1 MKHVQLNGYK
11 IAALFACLGSFNLF
25 ASPRPNVIVIMSDD
39 SGYADLGCYGGEI
52 DTPHLDSL
60 AQQGVRFKNFYNNGR
75 CSPTR
80 ASLMTGHDAAD
91 VGFGAGTLGGHPTIN
106 RRGYDGILSYTVP
119 TVAELMRD
127 AGYETLMVGKWHL
140 GGTHD
145 IKTNKYAQRHWKTH
159 RHPDCELT
167 EEAMEDEYN
176 AMPSERGFNQYFGL
190 VGGESHL
197 FYTEND
203 VWKHRIQEGNKP
215 AGKLPMTG
223 TYTMNCLWE
232 KGKEQ
237 SKRYPYTTN
246 HGKTAPAYYST
257 DGITDRAIRM
267 IEETNDAGDQPYF
280 LYMAHRAPHLPL
292 QAPQDLV
299 DKYMSRYENFAQVE
313 ADRAAGVVREK
324 LFPKD
329 AAFRSEFGPG
339 RKIPAEKKKE
349 LQLKYALHAAMM
361 EKIDENVGKLVAAI
375 KETGELENTLIF
387 YFSDNGAASHVG
399 DMMNSPY
406 YGCKGLKWEG
416 AIKTHCI
423 ASWPKVIQ
431 PDTITDSIG
440 WVGDILPTCLELA
453 GTTYPETF
461 RGVKTSELEGRS
473 IVPVLKGQE
482 IAPHEFLF
490 SNNKGNQSVIFKG
503 RWKLLIEPGWYAHT
517 SKVPGIQYELYD
529 MEKDPAEK
537 TNLSQQNPELV
548 QQLSAACEEWQRK
561 CNIIDHGEYLR
572 ISKEIRKR

>member
-1 MKHVQLNGYK
+1 
-11 IAALFACLGSFNLF
+11 
-25 ASPRPNVIVIMSDD
+25 
-39 SGYADLGCYGGEI
+39 
-52 DTPHLDSL
+52 
-60 AQQGVRFKNFYNNGR
+60 
-75 CSPTR
+75 
-80 ASLMTGHDAAD
+80 
-91 VGFGAGTLGGHPTIN
+91 
-106 RRGYDGILSYTVP
+106 
-119 TVAELMRD
+119 
-127 AGYETLMVGKWHL
+127 
-140 GGTHD
+140 
-145 IKTNKYAQRHWKTH
+145 
-159 RHPDCELT
+159 
-167 EEAMEDEYN
+167 
-176 AMPSERGFNQYFGL
+176 
-190 VGGESHL
+190 
-197 FYTEND
+197 
-203 VWKHRIQEGNKP
+203 
-215 AGKLPMTG
+215 MTG

>member
-1 MKHVQLNGYK
+1 MMKYNILIFTALMCSV
-11 IAALFACLGSFNLF
+11 AAVAE
-25 ASPRPNVIVIMSDD
+25 RPNVIVIMTDD
-39 SGYADLGCYGGEI
+39 SGYTDLGCYGGEI
-52 DTPHLDSL
+52 DTPNLDSL
-60 AQQGVRFKNFYNNGR
+60 AKSGVRFKNFYNNGR

-80 ASLMTGHDAAD
+80 ASLLTGHDAAD

-106 RRGYDGILSYTVP
+106 NPGYFGILPYTVP

-145 IKTNKYAQRHWKTH
+145 IKNNKGAQRNWER
-159 RHPDCELT
+159 RHPDRELT
-167 EEAMEDEYN
+167 EEAIENEYN
-176 AMPSERGFNQYFGL
+176 ALPSERGFNQYFGL
-190 VGGESHL
+190 VSGESHL

-203 VWKHRIQEGNKP
+203 VWKHRLLEGNKP

-232 KGKEQ
+232 KGKEE
-237 SKRYPYTTN
+237 SKAYPYTPN

-267 IEETNDAGDQPYF
+267 INETNDAGDQPYF
-280 LYMAHRAPHLPL
+280 LYVAHRAPHLPL

-299 DKYMSRYENFAQVE
+299 DKYMSRYENFSKVE
-313 ADRAAGVVREK
+313 ADRATGVVREK
-324 LFPKD
+324 MFPKD

-339 RKIPAEKKKE
+339 RKIPAGRKKE

-406 YGCKGLKWEG
+406 VGSKARMWEG
-416 AIKTHCI
+416 GTKTHFI
-423 ASWPKVIQ
+423 AAWPKVIQ

-461 RGVKTSELEGRS
+461 RGVKTSPPEGRS
-473 IVPVLKGQE
+473 IVSVLKGQE
-482 IAPHEFLF
+482 IAPPEFLF
-490 SNNKGNQSVIFKG
+490 SNDKGQQGVIFKG
-503 RWKLLIEPGWYAHT
+503 RWKLLIEPGWYPNT
-517 SKVPGIQYELYD
+517 SKVSGIQYELYD
-529 MEKDPAEK
+529 LEKDPAEK
-537 TNLSQQNPELV
+537 TNLTQQNPEMV
-548 QQLSAACEEWQRK
+548 QQLIAAVERWQSK
-561 CNIIDHGEYLR
+561 SNIIDYGAYLKTL
-572 ISKEIRKR
+572 KEAREN

>member
-1 MKHVQLNGYK
+1 
-11 IAALFACLGSFNLF
+11 
-25 ASPRPNVIVIMSDD
+25 MSDD

-52 DTPHLDSL
+52 DTPNLDSL
-60 AQQGVRFKNFYNNGR
+60 ARQGVRFKNFYNNGR

-106 RRGYDGILSYTVP
+106 RRGYEGILSYTVP
-119 TVAELMRD
+119 TIAELMRD

-145 IKTNKYAQRHWKTH
+145 IKTNQGAQRNWE
-159 RHPDCELT
+159 RQHPDRELT
-167 EEAMEDEYN
+167 EEAIENDYN
-176 AMPSERGFNQYFGL
+176 ALPSERGFNQYFGL
-190 VGGESHL
+190 VSGESHL

-203 VWKHRIQEGNKP
+203 GWKHRLLEGNKP

-223 TYTMNCLWE
+223 TYTMNCLWG

-237 SKRYPYTTN
+237 SKAYPYTPN

-267 IEETNDAGDQPYF
+267 INETNAAGDQPYF
-280 LYMAHRAPHLPL
+280 LYVAHRAPHLPL

-329 AAFRSEFGPG
+329 AAFRSEFGSG
-339 RKIPAEKKKE
+339 RKILAEKKKE

-361 EKIDENVGKLVAAI
+361 EKIDENVGKLVAAL
-375 KETGELENTLIF
+375 KETGEYENTLIF

-431 PDTITDSIG
+431 PDTITGSMG

-461 RGVKTSELEGRS
+461 RGVKTSQLEGRS

-529 MEKDPAEK
+529 LEKDPAEK
-537 TNLSQQNPELV
+537 TNLARQNPELV
-548 QQLSAACEEWQRK
+548 QQLSAACEEWKRN

>member
-1 MKHVQLNGYK
+1 MV
-11 IAALFACLGSFNLF
+11 ACLCGINLF
-25 ASPRPNVIVIMSDD
+25 AESRPNIIVIMSDD

-52 DTPHLDSL
+52 DTPNLDSL
-60 AQQGVRFKNFYNNGR
+60 ARQGVRFKNFYNNGR

-106 RRGYDGILSYTVP
+106 RRGYEGILSYTVP
-119 TVAELMRD
+119 TIAELMRD

-145 IKTNKYAQRHWKTH
+145 IKTNQGAQRNWE
-159 RHPDCELT
+159 RQHPDRELT
-167 EEAMEDEYN
+167 EEAIENDYN
-176 AMPSERGFNQYFGL
+176 ALPSERGFNQYFGL
-190 VGGESHL
+190 VSGESHL

-203 VWKHRIQEGNKP
+203 GWKHRLLEGNKP

-223 TYTMNCLWE
+223 TYTMNCLWG

-237 SKRYPYTTN
+237 SKAYPYTPN

-267 IEETNDAGDQPYF
+267 INETNAAGDQPYF
-280 LYMAHRAPHLPL
+280 LYVAHRAPHLPL

-329 AAFRSEFGPG
+329 AAFRSEFGSG
-339 RKIPAEKKKE
+339 RKILAEKKKE

-361 EKIDENVGKLVAAI
+361 EKIDENVGKLVAAL
-375 KETGELENTLIF
+375 KETGEYENTLIF

-431 PDTITDSIG
+431 PDTITGSMG

-461 RGVKTSELEGRS
+461 RGVKTSQLEGRS

-529 MEKDPAEK
+529 LEKDPAEK
-537 TNLSQQNPELV
+537 TNLARQNPELV
-548 QQLSAACEEWQRK
+548 QQLSAACEEWKRN

>member
-140 GGTHD
+140 GGTHE
-145 IKTNKYAQRHWKTH
+145 IKTNQGAQRNWE
-159 RHPDCELT
+159 RQHPDRELT
-167 EEAMEDEYN
+167 EEAIENDYN
-176 AMPSERGFNQYFGL
+176 ALPSERGFNQYFGL
-190 VGGESHL
+190 VSGESHL

-203 VWKHRIQEGNKP
+203 GGKHRLLEGNKP

-223 TYTMNCLWE
+223 TYSMNCLWP
-232 KGKEQ
+232 KDRDQ
-237 SKRYPYTTN
+237 SKRYPYTPN
-246 HGKTAPAYYST
+246 HGKTASAYYST

-267 IEETNDAGDQPYF
+267 INETNAAGDQPYF
-280 LYMAHRAPHLPL
+280 LYVAHRAPHLPL

-339 RKIPAEKKKE
+339 LKIPAEKKKE

>member
-1 MKHVQLNGYK
+1 
-11 IAALFACLGSFNLF
+11 
-25 ASPRPNVIVIMSDD
+25 MSDD

-52 DTPHLDSL
+52 DTPNLDSL
-60 AQQGVRFKNFYNNGR
+60 ARQGVRFKNFYNNGR

-106 RRGYDGILSYTVP
+106 RRGYEGILSYTVP

-145 IKTNKYAQRHWKTH
+145 IKTNQGAQRNWE
-159 RHPDCELT
+159 RQHPDRELT
-167 EEAMEDEYN
+167 EEAIENDYN
-176 AMPSERGFNQYFGL
+176 ALPSERGFNQYFGL
-190 VGGESHL
+190 VSGESHL

-203 VWKHRIQEGNKP
+203 GWKHRLLEGNKP

-223 TYTMNCLWE
+223 TYTMNCLWG

-237 SKRYPYTTN
+237 SKAYPYTPN

-267 IEETNDAGDQPYF
+267 INETNAAGDQPYF
-280 LYMAHRAPHLPL
+280 LYVAHRAPHLPL

-329 AAFRSEFGPG
+329 AAFRSEFGSG
-339 RKIPAEKKKE
+339 RKILAEKKKE

-361 EKIDENVGKLVAAI
+361 EKIDENVGKLVAAL
-375 KETGELENTLIF
+375 KETGEYENTLIF

-431 PDTITDSIG
+431 PDTITGSMG

-461 RGVKTSELEGRS
+461 RGVKTSQLEGRS

-529 MEKDPAEK
+529 LEKDPAEK
-537 TNLSQQNPELV
+537 TNLARQNPELV
-548 QQLSAACEEWQRK
+548 QQLSAACEEWKRN

>member
-140 GGTHD
+140 GGTHE
-145 IKTNKYAQRHWKTH
+145 IKTNQGAQRNWE
-159 RHPDCELT
+159 RQHPDRELT
-167 EEAMEDEYN
+167 EEAIENDYN
-176 AMPSERGFNQYFGL
+176 ALPSERGFNQYFGL
-190 VGGESHL
+190 VSGESHL

-203 VWKHRIQEGNKP
+203 GGKHRLLEGNKP

-223 TYTMNCLWE
+223 TYSMNCLWP
-232 KGKEQ
+232 KDRDQ
-237 SKRYPYTTN
+237 SKRYPYTPN
-246 HGKTAPAYYST
+246 HGKTASAYYST

-267 IEETNDAGDQPYF
+267 INETNAAGDQPYF
-280 LYMAHRAPHLPL
+280 LYVAHRAPHLPL

>member
-1 MKHVQLNGYK
+1 MKDNILIFTALMCSV
-11 IAALFACLGSFNLF
+11 AAVAE
-25 ASPRPNVIVIMSDD
+25 RPNIIVIMTDD
-39 SGYADLGCYGGEI
+39 SGYTDLGCYGGEI
-52 DTPHLDSL
+52 DTPNLDSL
-60 AQQGVRFKNFYNNGR
+60 AQQGMRFKNFYNNGR

-106 RRGYDGILSYTVP
+106 NPGYFGILPYTVP

-145 IKTNKYAQRHWKTH
+145 IKTNQGAQRNWE
-159 RHPDCELT
+159 RQHPDRELT
-167 EEAMEDEYN
+167 EEAIENDYN
-176 AMPSERGFNQYFGL
+176 ALPSERGFNQYFGL
-190 VGGESHL
+190 VSGESHL

-203 VWKHRIQEGNKP
+203 GGKHRLLEGNKP

-223 TYTMNCLWE
+223 TYTMNCLWP
-232 KGKEQ
+232 KDRDQ
-237 SKRYPYTTN
+237 SKRYPYTPN
-246 HGKTAPAYYST
+246 HGKTASAYYST

-267 IEETNDAGDQPYF
+267 INETNAAGDQPYF
-280 LYMAHRAPHLPL
+280 LYVAHRAPHLPL

>member
-1 MKHVQLNGYK
+1 LV
-11 IAALFACLGSFNLF
+11 ACLCGINLF
-25 ASPRPNVIVIMSDD
+25 AESRPNIIVIMSDD

-52 DTPHLDSL
+52 DTPNLDSL
-60 AQQGVRFKNFYNNGR
+60 ARQGVRFKNFYNNGR

-106 RRGYDGILSYTVP
+106 RRGYEGILSYTVP
-119 TVAELMRD
+119 TIAELMRD

-145 IKTNKYAQRHWKTH
+145 IKTNQGAQRNWE
-159 RHPDCELT
+159 RQHPDRELT
-167 EEAMEDEYN
+167 EEAIENDYN
-176 AMPSERGFNQYFGL
+176 ALPSERGFNQYFGL
-190 VGGESHL
+190 VSGESHL

-203 VWKHRIQEGNKP
+203 GWKHRLLEGNKP

-223 TYTMNCLWE
+223 TYTMNCLWG

-237 SKRYPYTTN
+237 SKAYPYTPN

-267 IEETNDAGDQPYF
+267 INETNAAGDQPYF
-280 LYMAHRAPHLPL
+280 LYVAHRAPHLPL

-329 AAFRSEFGPG
+329 AAFRSEFGSG
-339 RKIPAEKKKE
+339 RKILAEKKKE

-361 EKIDENVGKLVAAI
+361 EKIDENVGKLVAAL
-375 KETGELENTLIF
+375 KETGEYENTLIF

-431 PDTITDSIG
+431 PDTITGSMG

-461 RGVKTSELEGRS
+461 RGVKTSQLEGRS

-482 IAPHEFLF
+482 IAPHEYLF

-529 MEKDPAEK
+529 LEKDPAEK
-537 TNLSQQNPELV
+537 TNLARQNPELV
-548 QQLSAACEEWQRK
+548 QQLSAACEEWKRN

>member
-1 MKHVQLNGYK
+1 MKKTILIFTALMCTV
-11 IAALFACLGSFNLF
+11 AAVA
-25 ASPRPNVIVIMSDD
+25 ARPNIIVIMTDD

-60 AQQGVRFKNFYNNGR
+60 AQQGMRFKNFYNEGR

-106 RRGYDGILSYTVP
+106 NPGYFGIMPYTVP
-119 TVAELMRD
+119 TVAELLRD
-127 AGYETLMVGKWHL
+127 AGYETLMAGKWHL

-145 IKTNKYAQRHWKTH
+145 IKTNKYAQRQLKNR
-159 RHPDCELT
+159 RHPVCELT

-176 AMPSERGFNQYFGL
+176 ALPSERGFNQYFGL
-190 VGGESHL
+190 VSGESHL
-197 FYTEND
+197 FYTED
-203 VWKHRIQEGNKP
+203 DGWQHRILEGNKP
-215 AGKLPMTG
+215 AGKLPITG

-237 SKRYPYTTN
+237 SKAYPYTTN
-246 HGKTAPAYYST
+246 HGKTAPAYYAI

-267 IEETNDAGDQPYF
+267 IKETNDAGDQPYF
-280 LYMAHRAPHLPL
+280 LYVAHRAPHLPL
-292 QAPQDLV
+292 QAPQELV

-329 AAFRSEFGPG
+329 AAFRSEFRPNQKMG
-339 RKIPAEKKKE
+339 AERKKE

-361 EKIDENVGKLVAAI
+361 EKIDENIGKLVAAL
-375 KETGELENTLIF
+375 KETGEFENTLIF

-406 YGCKGLKWEG
+406 YGCKSLMWEG
-416 AIKTHCI
+416 GTKTHCI

-431 PDTITDSIG
+431 PGTITDSVG

-453 GTTYPETF
+453 GTTYPKTF
-461 RGVKTSELEGRS
+461 RGVKTSPPEGRS

-482 IAPHEFLF
+482 IAPPEYLF
-490 SNNKGNQSVIFKG
+490 SNDKGQQGVIFKG
-503 RWKLLIEPGWYAHT
+503 RWKLLIEPGWYPDT
-517 SKVPGIQYELYD
+517 SKVSGIHYELYD
-529 MEKDPAEK
+529 LEKDPAEK
-537 TNLSQQNPELV
+537 TNLAQQNPELV
-548 QQLSAACEEWQRK
+548 QQLSAACETWQSK
-561 CNIIDHGEYLR
+561 SNIIDYGEFLK
-572 ISKEIRKR
+572 ILKESK

>member
-1 MKHVQLNGYK
+1 LV
-11 IAALFACLGSFNLF
+11 ACLCGINLF
-25 ASPRPNVIVIMSDD
+25 AESRPNIIVIMSDD

-52 DTPHLDSL
+52 DTPNLDSL
-60 AQQGVRFKNFYNNGR
+60 ARQGVRFKNFYNNGR

-106 RRGYDGILSYTVP
+106 RRGYEGILSYTVP
-119 TVAELMRD
+119 TIAELMRD

-145 IKTNKYAQRHWKTH
+145 IKTNQGAQRNWE
-159 RHPDCELT
+159 RQHPDRELT
-167 EEAMEDEYN
+167 EEAIENDYN
-176 AMPSERGFNQYFGL
+176 ALPSERGFNQYFGL
-190 VGGESHL
+190 VSGESHL

-203 VWKHRIQEGNKP
+203 GWKHRLLEGNKP

-223 TYTMNCLWE
+223 TYTMNCLWG

-237 SKRYPYTTN
+237 SKAYPYTPN

-267 IEETNDAGDQPYF
+267 INETNAAGDQPYF
-280 LYMAHRAPHLPL
+280 LYVAHRAPHLPL

-329 AAFRSEFGPG
+329 AAFRSEFGSG
-339 RKIPAEKKKE
+339 RKILAEKKKE

-361 EKIDENVGKLVAAI
+361 EKIDENVGKLVAAL
-375 KETGELENTLIF
+375 KETGEYENTLIF

-431 PDTITDSIG
+431 PDTITGSMG

-461 RGVKTSELEGRS
+461 RGVKTSQLEGRS

-529 MEKDPAEK
+529 LEKDPAEK
-537 TNLSQQNPELV
+537 TNLARQNPELV
-548 QQLSAACEEWQRK
+548 QQLSAACEEWKRN

>member
-1 MKHVQLNGYK
+1 MNLYSYK
-11 IAALFACLGSFNLF
+11 IAALVTCLCGFNLF
-25 ASPRPNVIVIMSDD
+25 AARPNIIVIMTDD
-39 SGYADLGCYGGEI
+39 SGYTDLGCYGGEI

-60 AQQGVRFKNFYNNGR
+60 AQQGMRFKNFYNEGR

-80 ASLMTGHDAAD
+80 ATLMTGHDAAD

-106 RRGYDGILSYTVP
+106 NPGYFGIMPYTVP

-159 RHPDCELT
+159 RHPDRELT

-176 AMPSERGFNQYFGL
+176 ALPSERGFNQYFGL
-190 VGGESHL
+190 VSGESHL
-197 FYTEND
+197 FYTED
-203 VWKHRIQEGNKP
+203 DGWQHRIMEGNKP

-246 HGKTAPAYYST
+246 HGKTAPAYYAT

-267 IEETNDAGDQPYF
+267 IKETNDAGDQPYF
-280 LYMAHRAPHLPL
+280 LYVAHRAPHLPL
-292 QAPQDLV
+292 QAPQELV
-299 DKYMSRYENFAQVE
+299 DKYMSRYENFSKVE

-339 RKIPAEKKKE
+339 REIPAERKQE
-349 LQLKYALHAAMM
+349 LQLKFALHAAMM
-361 EKIDENVGKLVAAI
+361 EKIDENVGKLVAAL
-375 KETGELENTLIF
+375 KETGEFENTLIF

-406 YGCKGLKWEG
+406 YGSKARMWEG
-416 AIKTHCI
+416 GTKTHCI
-423 ASWPKVIQ
+423 VSWPKVIQ
-431 PDTITDSIG
+431 PDTITDSVG

-461 RGVKTSELEGRS
+461 RGVKTSSPEGRS

-482 IAPHEFLF
+482 IAPPEYLF
-490 SNNKGNQSVIFKG
+490 SNDKGQQGVIFKG
-503 RWKLLIEPGWYAHT
+503 RWKLLIAPGWYHQT
-517 SKVPGIQYELYD
+517 SKVPGTEYELYD
-529 MEKDPAEK
+529 LEKDPAEK
-537 TNLSQQNPELV
+537 TNLAQQNPELV
-548 QQLSAACEEWQRK
+548 EQLKKACEQWQSK
-561 CNIIDHGEYLR
+561 CNIIDYGEYLK
-572 ISKEIRKR
+572 ILKEAREQ

>member
-1 MKHVQLNGYK
+1 
-11 IAALFACLGSFNLF
+11 
-25 ASPRPNVIVIMSDD
+25 
-39 SGYADLGCYGGEI
+39 
-52 DTPHLDSL
+52 
-60 AQQGVRFKNFYNNGR
+60 
-75 CSPTR
+75 
-80 ASLMTGHDAAD
+80 
-91 VGFGAGTLGGHPTIN
+91 
-106 RRGYDGILSYTVP
+106 
-119 TVAELMRD
+119 
-127 AGYETLMVGKWHL
+127 
-140 GGTHD
+140 
-145 IKTNKYAQRHWKTH
+145 
-159 RHPDCELT
+159 
-167 EEAMEDEYN
+167 
-176 AMPSERGFNQYFGL
+176 
-190 VGGESHL
+190 
-197 FYTEND
+197 
-203 VWKHRIQEGNKP
+203 
-215 AGKLPMTG
+215 MTG
-223 TYTMNCLWE
+223 TYTMNCLWG

-237 SKRYPYTTN
+237 SKAYPYTPN

-267 IEETNDAGDQPYF
+267 INETNAAGDQPYF
-280 LYMAHRAPHLPL
+280 LYVAHRAPHLPL

-299 DKYMSRYENFAQVE
+299 DKYMSRYENFSKVE

-329 AAFRSEFGPG
+329 AAFRSEFGPDQ
-339 RKIPAEKKKE
+339 KMAAERKKE

-361 EKIDENVGKLVAAI
+361 EKIDENVGKLVAAL
-375 KETGELENTLIF
+375 KETGEYENTLIF

-431 PDTITDSIG
+431 PDTITGSMG

-461 RGVKTSELEGRS
+461 RGVKTSQLEGRS

-529 MEKDPAEK
+529 LEKDPAEK
-537 TNLSQQNPELV
+537 TNLARQNPELV
-548 QQLSAACEEWQRK
+548 QQLSAACEEWKRN

>member
-140 GGTHD
+140 GGTHE
-145 IKTNKYAQRHWKTH
+145 IKTNQGAQRNWE
-159 RHPDCELT
+159 RQHPDRELT
-167 EEAMEDEYN
+167 EEAIENDYN
-176 AMPSERGFNQYFGL
+176 ALPSERGFNQYFGL
-190 VGGESHL
+190 VSGESHL

-203 VWKHRIQEGNKP
+203 GGKHRLLEGNKP

-223 TYTMNCLWE
+223 TYTMNCLWP
-232 KGKEQ
+232 KDRDQ
-237 SKRYPYTTN
+237 SKRYPYTPN
-246 HGKTAPAYYST
+246 HGKTASAYYST

-267 IEETNDAGDQPYF
+267 INETNAAGDQPYF
-280 LYMAHRAPHLPL
+280 LYVAHRAPHLPL

-339 RKIPAEKKKE
+339 LKIPAEKKKE

>member
-1 MKHVQLNGYK
+1 MCLCRYK
-11 IAALFACLGSFNLF
+11 IVALVTCLCGFNLL
-25 ASPRPNVIVIMSDD
+25 AESRPNIIIIMSDD

-52 DTPHLDSL
+52 DTPNLDSL

-106 RRGYDGILSYTVP
+106 RRGYEGILSYTIP

-145 IKTNKYAQRHWKTH
+145 IKTNKGAQRNWE
-159 RHPDCELT
+159 RQHPDRKLS
-167 EEAMEDEYN
+167 EEAMEDDYN
-176 AMPSERGFNQYFGL
+176 ALPSERGFNQYFGL
-190 VGGESHL
+190 VSGESHL
-197 FYTEND
+197 FYTED
-203 VWKHRIQEGNKP
+203 DGWQHRLLEGNKP
-215 AGKLPMTG
+215 AGKLPITG
-223 TYTMNCLWE
+223 TYTMNCLWP
-232 KGKEQ
+232 KDRDQ

-246 HGKTAPAYYST
+246 HGKTAPAYYAT

-267 IEETNDAGDQPYF
+267 IKETNVAGDQPYF
-280 LYMAHRAPHLPL
+280 LYVAHRAPHLPL

-313 ADRAAGVVREK
+313 ADRAAGLVREK

-329 AAFRSEFGPG
+329 AAFRSEFGPNK
-339 RKIPAEKKKE
+339 KIPAERKKE

-361 EKIDENVGKLVAAI
+361 EKIDENVGKLVAAL
-375 KETGELENTLIF
+375 KETGEFDNTLIF

-406 YGCKGLKWEG
+406 VGSKARLWEG
-416 AIKTHCI
+416 GTKTHCI
-423 ASWPKVIQ
+423 VSWPKVIARG
-431 PDTITDSIG
+431 TITDSVG
-440 WVGDILPTCLELA
+440 WVGDILPTCLDLA

-461 RGVKTSELEGRS
+461 RGEKTSPPEGRS

-482 IAPHEFLF
+482 IAPPEYLF
-490 SNNKGNQSVIFKG
+490 SNDKGQQGVIFKG
-503 RWKLLIEPGWYAHT
+503 RWKLLIAPGWYHQT
-517 SKVPGIQYELYD
+517 SKVPGTVYELYNL
-529 MEKDPAEK
+529 ENDPAEK
-537 TNLSQQNPELV
+537 TNLVQQNPELV
-548 QQLSAACEEWQRK
+548 EQLKKACEKWQSK
-561 CNIIDHGEYLR
+561 CNIIDYGEYLE
-572 ISKEIRKR
+572 ILKEAREH

>member
-1 MKHVQLNGYK
+1 MV
-11 IAALFACLGSFNLF
+11 ACLCGINLF
-25 ASPRPNVIVIMSDD
+25 AESRPNIIVIMSDD

-52 DTPHLDSL
+52 DTPNLDSL
-60 AQQGVRFKNFYNNGR
+60 ARQGVRFKNFYNNGR

-106 RRGYDGILSYTVP
+106 RRGYEGILSYTVP
-119 TVAELMRD
+119 TIAELMRD

-145 IKTNKYAQRHWKTH
+145 IKTNQGAQRNWE
-159 RHPDCELT
+159 RQHPDRELT
-167 EEAMEDEYN
+167 EEAIENDYN
-176 AMPSERGFNQYFGL
+176 ALPSERGFNQYFGL
-190 VGGESHL
+190 VSGESHL

-203 VWKHRIQEGNKP
+203 GWKHRLLEGNKP

-223 TYTMNCLWE
+223 TYTMNCLWG

-237 SKRYPYTTN
+237 SKAYPYTPN

-267 IEETNDAGDQPYF
+267 INETNAAGDQPYF
-280 LYMAHRAPHLPL
+280 LYVAHRAPHLPL

-329 AAFRSEFGPG
+329 AAFRSEFGSG
-339 RKIPAEKKKE
+339 RKILAEKKKE

-361 EKIDENVGKLVAAI
+361 EKIDENVGKLVAAL
-375 KETGELENTLIF
+375 KETGEYENTLIF

-431 PDTITDSIG
+431 PDTITGSMG

-461 RGVKTSELEGRS
+461 RGVKTSQLEGRS

-482 IAPHEFLF
+482 IAPHEYLF

-529 MEKDPAEK
+529 LEKDPAEK
-537 TNLSQQNPELV
+537 TNLARQNPELV
-548 QQLSAACEEWQRK
+548 QQLSAACEEWKRN

>member
-1 MKHVQLNGYK
+1 MNLYSYK
-11 IAALFACLGSFNLF
+11 IAALVACLCGINLF
-25 ASPRPNVIVIMSDD
+25 AESRPNIIVIMSDD

-52 DTPHLDSL
+52 DTPNLDSL
-60 AQQGVRFKNFYNNGR
+60 ARQGVRFKNFYNNGR

-106 RRGYDGILSYTVP
+106 RRGYEGILSYTVP
-119 TVAELMRD
+119 TIAELMRD

-145 IKTNKYAQRHWKTH
+145 IKTNQGAQRNWE
-159 RHPDCELT
+159 RQHPDRELT
-167 EEAMEDEYN
+167 EEAIENDYN
-176 AMPSERGFNQYFGL
+176 ALPSERGFNQYFGL
-190 VGGESHL
+190 VSGESHL

-203 VWKHRIQEGNKP
+203 GWKHRLLEGNKP

-223 TYTMNCLWE
+223 TYTMNCLWG

-237 SKRYPYTTN
+237 SKAYPYTPN

-267 IEETNDAGDQPYF
+267 INETNAAGDQPYF
-280 LYMAHRAPHLPL
+280 LYVAHRAPHLPL

-329 AAFRSEFGPG
+329 AAFRSEFGSG
-339 RKIPAEKKKE
+339 RKILAEKKKE

-361 EKIDENVGKLVAAI
+361 EKIDENVGKLVAAL
-375 KETGELENTLIF
+375 KETGEYENTLIF

-431 PDTITDSIG
+431 PDTITGSMG

-461 RGVKTSELEGRS
+461 RGVKTSQLEGRS

-529 MEKDPAEK
+529 LEKDPAEK
-537 TNLSQQNPELV
+537 TNLARQNPELV
-548 QQLSAACEEWQRK
+548 QQLSAACEEWKRN

>member
-145 IKTNKYAQRHWKTH
+145 IKTNQGAQRNWE
-159 RHPDCELT
+159 RQHPDRELT
-167 EEAMEDEYN
+167 EEAIENDYN
-176 AMPSERGFNQYFGL
+176 ALPSERGFNQYFGL
-190 VGGESHL
+190 VSGESHL

-203 VWKHRIQEGNKP
+203 GGKHRLLEGNKP

-223 TYTMNCLWE
+223 TYTMNCLWP
-232 KGKEQ
+232 KDRDQ
-237 SKRYPYTTN
+237 SKRYPYTPN
-246 HGKTAPAYYST
+246 HGKTASAYYST

-267 IEETNDAGDQPYF
+267 INETNAAGDQPYF
-280 LYMAHRAPHLPL
+280 LYVAHRAPHLPL

>member
-1 MKHVQLNGYK
+1 
-11 IAALFACLGSFNLF
+11 
-25 ASPRPNVIVIMSDD
+25 
-39 SGYADLGCYGGEI
+39 
-52 DTPHLDSL
+52 
-60 AQQGVRFKNFYNNGR
+60 
-75 CSPTR
+75 
-80 ASLMTGHDAAD
+80 
-91 VGFGAGTLGGHPTIN
+91 
-106 RRGYDGILSYTVP
+106 
-119 TVAELMRD
+119 
-127 AGYETLMVGKWHL
+127 
-140 GGTHD
+140 
-145 IKTNKYAQRHWKTH
+145 
-159 RHPDCELT
+159 
-167 EEAMEDEYN
+167 
-176 AMPSERGFNQYFGL
+176 
-190 VGGESHL
+190 
-197 FYTEND
+197 
-203 VWKHRIQEGNKP
+203 
-215 AGKLPMTG
+215 MTG

-299 DKYMSRYENFAQVE
+299 DKYMSRYENFSKVE

-329 AAFRSEFGPG
+329 AAFRSEFGPNK
-339 RKIPAEKKKE
+339 KIPAKRKKE

-361 EKIDENVGKLVAAI
+361 EKIDENVGKLVAAL
-375 KETGELENTLIF
+375 KETGEFENTLIF

-406 YGCKGLKWEG
+406 VGSKARMWEG
-416 AIKTHCI
+416 GTKTHCI

-461 RGVKTSELEGRS
+461 RGAKTSPPEGRS

-482 IAPHEFLF
+482 IAPPEFLF
-490 SNNKGNQSVIFKG
+490 SNDKGQQGVIFKG
-503 RWKLLIEPGWYAHT
+503 RWKLLIAPGWYHQT
-517 SKVPGIQYELYD
+517 SKVPGIEYELYD
-529 MEKDPAEK
+529 LEKDLAEK
-537 TNLSQQNPELV
+537 TNLSLQNPEMV
-548 QQLSAACEEWQRK
+548 QQLTAACEKWQSK
-561 CNIIDHGEYLR
+561 CNIIDYGEYL
-572 ISKEIRKR
+572 EILNESRKH

>member
-1 MKHVQLNGYK
+1 MV
-11 IAALFACLGSFNLF
+11 ACLCGINLF
-25 ASPRPNVIVIMSDD
+25 AESRPNIIVIMSDD

-52 DTPHLDSL
+52 DTPNLDSL
-60 AQQGVRFKNFYNNGR
+60 ARQGVRFKNFYNNGR

-106 RRGYDGILSYTVP
+106 RRGYEGILSYTVP
-119 TVAELMRD
+119 TIAELMRD

-159 RHPDCELT
+159 RHPDRELT

-176 AMPSERGFNQYFGL
+176 ALPSERGFNQYFGL
-190 VGGESHL
+190 VSGESHL

-203 VWKHRIQEGNKP
+203 GWKHRLLEGNKP

-232 KGKEQ
+232 RGKEQ
-237 SKRYPYTTN
+237 SKAYPYTSN

-267 IEETNDAGDQPYF
+267 INETNAAGDQPYF
-280 LYMAHRAPHLPL
+280 LYVAHRAPHLPL

-329 AAFRSEFGPG
+329 AAFRSEFGSG
-339 RKIPAEKKKE
+339 RKILAEKKKE

-361 EKIDENVGKLVAAI
+361 EKIDENVGKLVAAL
-375 KETGELENTLIF
+375 KETGEYENTLIF

-431 PDTITDSIG
+431 PDTITGSMG

-461 RGVKTSELEGRS
+461 RGVKTSQLEGRS

-482 IAPHEFLF
+482 IAPHEYLF

-529 MEKDPAEK
+529 LEKDPAEK
-537 TNLSQQNPELV
+537 TNLARQNPELV
-548 QQLSAACEEWQRK
+548 QQLSAACEEWKRN

>member
-1 MKHVQLNGYK
+1 MCLCRYK
-11 IAALFACLGSFNLF
+11 IAALVTCLCGFNLL
-25 ASPRPNVIVIMSDD
+25 AESRPNIIIIMSDD

-52 DTPHLDSL
+52 DTPNLDSL

-106 RRGYDGILSYTVP
+106 RRGYEGILSYTIP

-145 IKTNKYAQRHWKTH
+145 IKTNKGAQRNWE
-159 RHPDCELT
+159 RQHPDRKLS
-167 EEAMEDEYN
+167 EEAMEDDYN
-176 AMPSERGFNQYFGL
+176 ALPSERGFNQYFGL
-190 VGGESHL
+190 VSGESHL
-197 FYTEND
+197 FYTED
-203 VWKHRIQEGNKP
+203 DGWQHRLLEGNKP
-215 AGKLPMTG
+215 AGKLPITG
-223 TYTMNCLWE
+223 TYTMNCLWP
-232 KGKEQ
+232 KDRDQ

-246 HGKTAPAYYST
+246 HGKTAPAYYAT

-267 IEETNDAGDQPYF
+267 IKETNVAGDQPYF
-280 LYMAHRAPHLPL
+280 LYVAHRAPHLPL

-313 ADRAAGVVREK
+313 ADRAAGLVREK

-329 AAFRSEFGPG
+329 AAFRSEFGPNK
-339 RKIPAEKKKE
+339 KIPAERKKE

-375 KETGELENTLIF
+375 EETGELENTLIF

-406 YGCKGLKWEG
+406 FGCKGLKWEG

-423 ASWPKVIQ
+423 AYWPKVIK
-431 PDTITDSIG
+431 PDTITGSMG

-473 IVPVLKGQE
+473 IVPVLKGQG

-517 SKVPGIQYELYD
+517 SKVSGIQYELYD
-529 MEKDPAEK
+529 LEKDPAEK
-537 TNLSQQNPELV
+537 TNLARQNPELV
-548 QQLSAACEEWQRK
+548 QQLAAACEKWQRK

>member
-145 IKTNKYAQRHWKTH
+145 IKTNQGAQRNWE
-159 RHPDCELT
+159 RQHPDRELT
-167 EEAMEDEYN
+167 EEAIENDYN
-176 AMPSERGFNQYFGL
+176 ALPSERGFNQYFGL
-190 VGGESHL
+190 VSGESHL

-203 VWKHRIQEGNKP
+203 GGKHRLLEGNKP

-223 TYTMNCLWE
+223 TYTMNCLWP
-232 KGKEQ
+232 KDRDQ
-237 SKRYPYTTN
+237 SKRYPYTPN
-246 HGKTAPAYYST
+246 HGKTASAYYST

-267 IEETNDAGDQPYF
+267 INETNAAGDQPYF
-280 LYMAHRAPHLPL
+280 LYVAHRAPHLPL

-529 MEKDPAEK
+529 LEKDPAEK

>member
-1 MKHVQLNGYK
+1 MNLYSYK
-11 IAALFACLGSFNLF
+11 IAALVACLCGINLF
-25 ASPRPNVIVIMSDD
+25 AESRPNIIVIMSDD

-52 DTPHLDSL
+52 DTPNLDSL
-60 AQQGVRFKNFYNNGR
+60 ARQGVRFKNFYNNGR

-106 RRGYDGILSYTVP
+106 RRGYEGILSYTVP
-119 TVAELMRD
+119 TIAELMRD

-145 IKTNKYAQRHWKTH
+145 IKTNQGAQRNWE
-159 RHPDCELT
+159 RQHPDRELT
-167 EEAMEDEYN
+167 EEAIENDYN
-176 AMPSERGFNQYFGL
+176 ALPSERGFNQYFGL
-190 VGGESHL
+190 VSGESHL

-203 VWKHRIQEGNKP
+203 GWKHRLLEGNKP

-223 TYTMNCLWE
+223 TYTMNCLWG

-237 SKRYPYTTN
+237 SKAYPYTPN

-267 IEETNDAGDQPYF
+267 INETNAAGDQPYF
-280 LYMAHRAPHLPL
+280 LYVAHRAPHLPL

-329 AAFRSEFGPG
+329 AAFRSEFGSG
-339 RKIPAEKKKE
+339 RKILAEKKKE

-361 EKIDENVGKLVAAI
+361 EKIDENVGKLVAAL
-375 KETGELENTLIF
+375 KETGEYENTLIF

-431 PDTITDSIG
+431 PDTITGSMG

-461 RGVKTSELEGRS
+461 RGVKTSQLEGRS

-482 IAPHEFLF
+482 IAPHEYLF

-529 MEKDPAEK
+529 LEKEPAEK
-537 TNLSQQNPELV
+537 TNLARQNPELV
-548 QQLSAACEEWQRK
+548 QQLSAACEEWKRN

>member
-1 MKHVQLNGYK
+1 
-11 IAALFACLGSFNLF
+11 
-25 ASPRPNVIVIMSDD
+25 MSDD

-52 DTPHLDSL
+52 DTPNLDSL
-60 AQQGVRFKNFYNNGR
+60 ARQGVRFKNFYNNGR

-106 RRGYDGILSYTVP
+106 RRGYEGILSYTVP
-119 TVAELMRD
+119 TIAELMRD

-145 IKTNKYAQRHWKTH
+145 IKTNQGAQRNWE
-159 RHPDCELT
+159 RQHPDRELT
-167 EEAMEDEYN
+167 EEAIENDYN
-176 AMPSERGFNQYFGL
+176 ALPSERGFNQYFGL
-190 VGGESHL
+190 VSGESHL

-203 VWKHRIQEGNKP
+203 GWKHRLLEGNKP

-223 TYTMNCLWE
+223 TYTMNCLWG

-237 SKRYPYTTN
+237 SKAYPYTPN

-267 IEETNDAGDQPYF
+267 INETNAAGDQPYF
-280 LYMAHRAPHLPL
+280 LYVAHRAPHLPL

-329 AAFRSEFGPG
+329 AAFRSEFGSG
-339 RKIPAEKKKE
+339 RKILAEKKKE

-361 EKIDENVGKLVAAI
+361 EKIDENVGKLVAAL
-375 KETGELENTLIF
+375 KETGEYENTLIF

-431 PDTITDSIG
+431 PDTITGSMG

-461 RGVKTSELEGRS
+461 RGVKTSQLEGRS

-482 IAPHEFLF
+482 IAPHEYLF

-529 MEKDPAEK
+529 LEKDPAEK
-537 TNLSQQNPELV
+537 TNLARQNPELV
-548 QQLSAACEEWQRK
+548 QQLSAACEEWKRN

>member
-1 MKHVQLNGYK
+1 MV
-11 IAALFACLGSFNLF
+11 ACLCGINLF
-25 ASPRPNVIVIMSDD
+25 AESRPNIIVIMSDD

-52 DTPHLDSL
+52 DTPNLDSL
-60 AQQGVRFKNFYNNGR
+60 ARQGVRFKNFYNNGR

-106 RRGYDGILSYTVP
+106 RRGYEGILSYTVP
-119 TVAELMRD
+119 TIAELMRD

-159 RHPDCELT
+159 RHPDRELT

-176 AMPSERGFNQYFGL
+176 ALPSERGFNQYFGL
-190 VGGESHL
+190 VSGESHL
-197 FYTEND
+197 FYTED
-203 VWKHRIQEGNKP
+203 DGWQHRIMEGNKP

-237 SKRYPYTTN
+237 SKAYPYTSN

-267 IEETNDAGDQPYF
+267 INETNAAGDQPYF
-280 LYMAHRAPHLPL
+280 LYVAHRAPHLPL

-329 AAFRSEFGPG
+329 AAFRSEFGSG
-339 RKIPAEKKKE
+339 RKILAEKKKE

-361 EKIDENVGKLVAAI
+361 EKIDENVGKLVAAL
-375 KETGELENTLIF
+375 KETGEYENTLIF

-431 PDTITDSIG
+431 PDTITGSMG

-461 RGVKTSELEGRS
+461 RGVKTSQLEGRS

-529 MEKDPAEK
+529 LEKDPAEK
-537 TNLSQQNPELV
+537 TNLARQNPELV
-548 QQLSAACEEWQRK
+548 QQLSAACEEWKRN